1 MSNKEAVIEI
11 VRKLPEEVTL
21 EEILEEIEILAGI
34 RRAEEA
40 VREGRV
46 ISHEDVK
53 QRLASWLSEL
63 DLVRASRR

>member
-21 EEILEEIEILAGI
+21 EEILEEIQILATIQQG
-34 RRAEEA
+34 EKA

-53 QRLASWLSEL
+53 QDIGR
-63 DLVRASRR
+63 

>member
-11 VRKLPEEVTL
+11 MRKLPEEVTL
-21 EEILEEIEILAGI
+21 EEIVEEIQILAAIQQG
-34 RRAEEA
+34 EKE

-53 QRLASWLSEL
+53 QRLASWLTK
-63 DLVRASRR
+63 